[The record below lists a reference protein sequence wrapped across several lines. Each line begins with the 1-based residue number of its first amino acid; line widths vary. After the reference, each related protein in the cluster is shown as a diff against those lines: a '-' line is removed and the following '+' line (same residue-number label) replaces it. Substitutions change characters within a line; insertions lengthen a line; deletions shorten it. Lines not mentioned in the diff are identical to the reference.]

1 MDLQLRKGEWEL
13 KSFLL
18 WKDRKRQKEEND
30 KEVKERKERKERER
44 RKRTRKWTRHRT
56 RDVNKVEESVPK
68 FIGTGK
74 KKKLPHLFQ
83 NVFKFL

>member
-56 RDVNKVEESVPK
+56 RDVNKVEVSLNSSEQE
-68 FIGTGK
+68 K